1 MNKGRVV
8 EEAAIVFERILP
20 ASPEKA
26 WIFLTETA
34 RLAEWY
40 GEGLIEPREGGK
52 VALMGG
58 HIRGVVTGWRP
69 SKFLAYTWN
78 VFSPGEPASNSEAVG
93 HKYSGWP
100 VSYLEFAL
108 APEGAGTKLTLTH
121 RPIFKG
127 VQPQTMMGWHTFLD
141 MVDAAARGETA
152 LPRDTIMKK
161 NAAIYGVDLDNLKR

>member
-8 EEAAIVFERILP
+8 EEAAILFERILP

-26 WIFLTETA
+26 WIYLTETA
-34 RLAEWY
+34 RLTEWY

-52 VALMGG
+52 VTLMSG

-69 SKFLAYTWN
+69 DKFLAYTWN
-78 VFSPGEPASNSEAVG
+78 VFSPGETV
-93 HKYSGWP
+93 SGWP

-108 APEGAGTKLTLTH
+108 VPEGASTKLTLTH
-121 RPIFKG
+121 RPIPKA

-141 MVDAAARGETA
+141 MMDAAARGETV